1 MSCLGS
7 FRRKRAVDHEIELVP
22 GTKPPARAPYR
33 MSQPELVELRKQLK
47 DIEEQVP
54 IPLVADCFDRLSRA
68 KYFTKIDLRSGYWQV
83 RIKEGDEAKTTVVT
97 RYSMVFLDEF
107 VVVYLDDIVIYR
119 QNLGRAY
126 SASTELYAKVSK
138 CSFAQETISFLGH
151 IVERGRIRMD
161 PKKVQAIEEWQL
173 PKDVHDLRS
182 FLGLANYYRHSSA
195 PDGFIEEDGD
205 LELDTPMPS
214 RLRQFE
220 ESNCDRP
227 CAGLTGHVEAVRVE
241 TDASDFALGGVL
253 MQDGHPVA
261 FESRKLKDVERR
273 YSVHEK
279 ELLAVVHCLRLW
291 RHYLLG
297 SHFVVRTDNTA
308 VSHFMSQPKLTSRQA
323 RWQELLSE
331 FHFVLEYRAGSSNHV
346 ADALSRRADLASLG
360 SVAALSSSAVAT
372 SIRDRARELLSKD
385 PAAQGLIQL
394 VEQGKARQFWLEDG
408 LLMTKGNR
416 LYVPKGGDL
425 RKSLISECHDTLWA
439 GHQGEERTYA
449 LVQRAYYWPQ
459 MRDDVETYVRTC
471 LICQQ
476 DKADHQKKAGLLQ
489 PLPIPKRPWESV
501 SMDYISGLPKVGD
514 LGSIIVVVDRLSKY
528 ATFIAAPK
536 HVTAEGTAHLFFKHI
551 VKYWGLPKDIV
562 SDRDSRFTGVFWTEL
577 FKILG
582 SKLSMSSSY
591 HPQSDG
597 QTERFN
603 SMLEEYLRHFVRG
616 TQKDW
621 VKLLDVAQLCF
632 NAQKSSSTNKS
643 AFEIVTGQQPLL
655 PHTLDSPQS
664 VRSPLA
670 RSFSQEW
677 KQNVDI
683 ARSCLEKA
691 QKRMK
696 KYADQNRRFI
706 EFNAGDL
713 VMVKVPDPRLSKSS
727 RGRDPRLMQKYVGPL
742 SIIKRIGTVAYKVE
756 LPSWWKIHNVFHVS
770 QLKKYS
776 ADKEDDARNQ
786 PSRPQ
791 LELTKTKE
799 KVAEAILNHRV
810 TSTAKRNHTE
820 YLVKW
825 RGCSSEE
832 NTWERVTN
840 LKAFLPLVEA
850 WGRMSRA
857 ARALGTL
864 DAHSAHLGHPTALL
878 GRPTTFAQTLG
889 FRSLRVL
896 GGDVRPPEVRCSA
909 FSMFTAVNRKN
920 FFKPIIGGNEFS
932 KLGVVYVLVS
942 PSRRSPCASI
952 VCPSGFRW
960 CVAIGG
966 SSRRTASHTVP
977 LSPHCGR
984 RLVRHGEVVTINNN
998 TGLYESGNWNE
1009 YNLNPLTRIHWRAS
1023 LVPAAA
1029 VIPAP
1034 IAWTLGWAG
1043 RSASGVHRSSRPF
1056 CRRCAPGLNWP
1067 GRASGA
1073 VTLKKLECS
1082 KQAYALY
1089 TLAWDNIIGFRSYY
1103 VGLRDRTFAKD
1114 VFINQ
1119 ERKLGARRR
1128 SDTVLVSTINDADQ
1142 GSADVAFRTPPAP
1155 YEKSKSLGSGGSMV
1169 ARLKLKGIDGR
1180 APPGVEPAA

>member
-1 MSCLGS
+1 MDPRKC
-7 FRRKRAVDHEIELVP
+7 RR
-22 GTKPPARAPYR
+22 
-33 MSQPELVELRKQLK
+33 
-47 DIEEQVP
+47 
-54 IPLVADCFDRLSRA
+54 
-68 KYFTKIDLRSGYWQV
+68 LRSG
-83 RIKEGDEAKTTVVT
+83 
-97 RYSMVFLDEF
+97 SH
-107 VVVYLDDIVIYR
+107 
-119 QNLGRAY
+119 RAMC
-126 SASTELYAKVSK
+126 A
-138 CSFAQETISFLGH
+138 
-151 IVERGRIRMD
+151 
-161 PKKVQAIEEWQL
+161 
-173 PKDVHDLRS
+173 
-182 FLGLANYYRHSSA
+182 FLGLANYYRRFVKGYSEIARPMTDLLKKTETWKWTPQCQESFDNLKRA
-195 PDGFIEEDGD
+195 MVTDPVLALPDMSKPF
-205 LELDTPMPS
+205 
-214 RLRQFE
+214 
-220 ESNCDRP
+220 
-227 CAGLTGHVEAVRVE
+227 VVE

-253 MQDGHPVA
+253 VQDGHPVA

-297 SHFVVRTDNTA
+297 SPFVVKTDNTA
-308 VSHFMSQPKLTSRQA
+308 VSHFMTQPKLTSRQA

-346 ADALSRRADLASLG
+346 ADALSRRADLAGLG
-360 SVAALSSSAVAT
+360 SVAALASSAVAT
-372 SIRDRARELLSKD
+372 SVRDRARELLLGDS
-385 PAAQGLIQL
+385 AAQGLVHL

-439 GHQGEERTYA
+439 DTSGRGAH
-449 LVQRAYYWPQ
+449 LRAGA
-459 MRDDVETYVRTC
+459 E
-471 LICQQ
+471 
-476 DKADHQKKAGLLQ
+476 GLLLAADAGRCRDVCPHLFDLSAGQ
-489 PLPIPKRPWESV
+489 GRPSEEGWFATPLPIPKRPWESV

-551 VKYWGLPKDIV
+551 VKYWGLPRDIV

-742 SIIKRIGTVAYKVE
+742 PIIKRIGTVAYKIE

-799 KVAEAILNHRV
+799 K
-810 TSTAKRNHTE
+810 
-820 YLVKW
+820 
-825 RGCSSEE
+825 GCSSEE

-850 WGRMSRA
+850 YQASQAPRTSPSQVGENVK
-857 ARALGTL
+857 
-864 DAHSAHLGHPTALL
+864 
-878 GRPTTFAQTLG
+878 GRP
-889 FRSLRVL
+889 
-896 GGDVRPPEVRCSA
+896 
-909 FSMFTAVNRKN
+909 
-920 FFKPIIGGNEFS
+920 
-932 KLGVVYVLVS
+932 
-942 PSRRSPCASI
+942 
-952 VCPSGFRW
+952 
-960 CVAIGG
+960 
-966 SSRRTASHTVP
+966 RT
-977 LSPHCGR
+977 
-984 RLVRHGEVVTINNN
+984 RH
-998 TGLYESGNWNE
+998 
-1009 YNLNPLTRIHWRAS
+1009 P
-1023 LVPAAA
+1023 
-1029 VIPAP
+1029 
-1034 IAWTLGWAG
+1034 
-1043 RSASGVHRSSRPF
+1043 
-1056 CRRCAPGLNWP
+1056 
-1067 GRASGA
+1067 
-1073 VTLKKLECS
+1073 
-1082 KQAYALY
+1082 
-1089 TLAWDNIIGFRSYY
+1089 
-1103 VGLRDRTFAKD
+1103 
-1114 VFINQ
+1114 
-1119 ERKLGARRR
+1119 
-1128 SDTVLVSTINDADQ
+1128 
-1142 GSADVAFRTPPAP
+1142 
-1155 YEKSKSLGSGGSMV
+1155 
-1169 ARLKLKGIDGR
+1169 
-1180 APPGVEPAA
+1180 